1 MIFENMAEKLS
12 DLTNCII
19 EKNKK
24 AATNNKLKMF
34 IRNERKMID
43 KKYYEL
49 GKYYY
54 NNLRDSLDEEAE
66 KICQKIDNSKTTISN
81 AQEKLREINFADLKI
96 DNNET
101 NFI

>member
-24 AATNNKLKMF
+24 AAKNNKLKMF

-54 NNLRDSLDEEAE
+54 NNLRDPLDEEAE
-66 KICQKIDNSKTTISN
+66 KICKKIDNSKTTISN

-101 NFI
+101 SFI

>member
-24 AATNNKLKMF
+24 AAKNNKLKMF

-49 GKYYY
+49 GKYYS
-54 NNLRDSLDEEAE
+54 NNLRDSIDEGAE
-66 KICQKIDNSKTTISN
+66 KICKKIDNSKTTISN

-101 NFI
+101 SFI

>member
-1 MIFENMAEKLS
+1 MIFECMAEKLS

-24 AATNNKLKMF
+24 AAKNNKLKMF

-43 KKYYEL
+43 KRYYEL

-54 NNLRDSLDEEAE
+54 NNLRDSIDEEAE
-66 KICQKIDNSKTTISN
+66 KICKKIDNSKITISN
-81 AQEKLREINFADLKI
+81 VQDKLREINFADLKV
-96 DNNET
+96 DNDKT
-101 NFI
+101 SLV

>member
-24 AATNNKLKMF
+24 AAKNNKLKMF

-54 NNLRDSLDEEAE
+54 NNLRDPLDEEAE